1 MTVDSGPI
9 PAPFD
14 DENNDCPKRGVAL
27 SHMRIPYIT
36 VPTCQ
41 FCDVRLVLGRTTD
54 GNLTPPN
61 TEMPTFD
68 VAARLRQLGM
78 MPGGSQETK
87 AESSGLDSGPWTDD
101 NHPDASSGPLT
112 MPPPSIYRHPV
123 DAEAVPL
130 HPTGT
135 MLIPHAHTII
145 EEWTVERKN
154 LAARHIDRWHQR

>member
-1 MTVDSGPI
+1 MRDPCRVVARLATRGSVYRRHLLGGSRLTMTVDSGPI
-9 PAPFD
+9 PTPFD

-87 AESSGLDSGPWTDD
+87 AESSGLD
-101 NHPDASSGPLT
+101 
-112 MPPPSIYRHPV
+112 
-123 DAEAVPL
+123 
-130 HPTGT
+130 
-135 MLIPHAHTII
+135 
-145 EEWTVERKN
+145 
-154 LAARHIDRWHQR
+154 